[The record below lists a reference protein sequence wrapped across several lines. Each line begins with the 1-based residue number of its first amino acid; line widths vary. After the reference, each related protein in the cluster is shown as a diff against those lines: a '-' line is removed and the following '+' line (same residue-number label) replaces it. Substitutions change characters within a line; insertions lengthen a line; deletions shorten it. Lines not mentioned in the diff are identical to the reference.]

1 MAGPKAPKSPDE
13 GIMLGI
19 YFTTNIATLSQ
30 GGAFMY
36 IQEQLN
42 FSLLMAVEY
51 HICFANTIAL
61 HCIRFLLLI
70 LKCMRYKNF
79 HLSFRN
85 CWKS

>member
-13 GIMLGI
+13 GIKLGI

-36 IQEQLN
+36 VQAQLN

-51 HICFANTIAL
+51 HICFANAIAHPL

-70 LKCMRYKNF
+70 LKCV
-79 HLSFRN
+79 
-85 CWKS
+85 